1 MVCVPDEFKKRS
13 ENVGLSFKTLAY
25 AIAYLH
31 TQWCHECGETTDV
44 NKCLLRQ
51 RIRRPLN
58 LPHEKPEM
66 NGWCILGLVLD

>member
-1 MVCVPDEFKKRS
+1 MP
-13 ENVGLSFKTLAY
+13 
-25 AIAYLH
+25 LH
-31 TQWCHECGETTDV
+31 ICIPSGATECGETTDV

-66 NGWCILGLVLD
+66 KGWCILGLVLD